1 MKAQLK
7 HCQKSLRE
15 KQEQIDRLVK
25 DNKRQDKEHRN
36 NVNKAEDKVRQ
47 LEYQLYEYKS
57 QIGTYEQMHGVIE

>member
-36 NVNKAEDKVRQ
+36 NVNKAEDKVR
-47 LEYQLYEYKS
+47 
-57 QIGTYEQMHGVIE
+57 